1 MFLLNH
7 TFFFIKWR
15 KCSGSD
21 LEGSGSTQ
29 DGSGS
34 DQEGS
39 GSEQEGLVLFS
50 GGTVNCNLYLCN
62 KDWIVNDF

>member
-1 MFLLNH
+1 MFLWNH

-34 DQEGS
+34 EQEGS
-39 GSEQEGLVLFS
+39 GFYLQ
-50 GGTVNCNLYLCN
+50 GGT
-62 KDWIVNDF
+62 